1 LSFTSSLPRSLLEE
15 LASLILANDP
25 TGSTGQ
31 LISSV
36 HDQFLDF
43 LVPSPNLFSL
53 LPRRETKQET
63 NGVVGKKGAAPK
75 EKEGRASYV
84 VLNDPKANELDIE
97 EEIDR
102 VARGLFS
109 VIVTMG
115 TLLDLLLPSCS

>member
-1 LSFTSSLPRSLLEE
+1 M
-15 LASLILANDP
+15 
-25 TGSTGQ
+25 
-31 LISSV
+31 

-75 EKEGRASYV
+75 EKEVEGRASYV

-109 VIVTMG
+109 VIVTIG
-115 TLLDLLLPSCS
+115 KSLDLFCSAAAADNKASYPSFDVRGVTQRKW